1 MCEVA
6 TLFSSAQWDAML
18 EAGWT
23 VKTASMLGGAGYVLA
38 PWLNKEISNP
48 IRTLAHLKEGKDTGF
63 WM

>member
-18 EAGWT
+18 EAGWA
-23 VKTASMLGGAGYVLA
+23 VRNASILNGAGYILA
-38 PWLNKEISNP
+38 PWLNKEISN

>member
-1 MCEVA
+1 MCEAV
-6 TLFSSAQWDAML
+6 TVFGSNQWDAML

-23 VKTASMLGGAGYVLA
+23 VKKASMLGGAGYVLA
-38 PWLNKEISNP
+38 PWLNKEISN